1 MAELDVFGYEV
12 VFGFDGFEV
21 GPGFRGVAV
30 VVGPELDFP
39 GELVVD
45 GWDVAC
51 TAYIIL
57 GSKVSNTWR

>member
-1 MAELDVFGYEV
+1 VAELDVFGYEV

-21 GPGFRGVAV
+21 GPDFGGVAV

-39 GELVVD
+39 GKLVVD

-51 TAYIIL
+51 TAWIIYQAI
-57 GSKVSNTWR
+57 G